1 MPREEFRYKTEFRVR
16 FGETDLQGV
25 VFNAN
30 YLLYVDTAQMDYLRD
45 IGVPYSL
52 MRGQGHD
59 VVIAEAHLQFKS
71 PARFDE
77 IIDACARV
85 SDIGNAS
92 FQMEF
97 ELYERESG
105 RLVAA
110 ARTVYVIV
118 QESTGEPIRVPPY
131 LRRAVREFEG
141 NGAIAPE

>member
-45 IGVPYSL
+45 LGVPYSL
-52 MRGQGHD
+52 MRREGHD
-59 VVIAEAHLQFKS
+59 IVIAEAHIQFKA

-77 IIDACARV
+77 IIEAYARV
-85 SDIGNAS
+85 PDIRNTS
-92 FQMEF
+92 FRMEF
-97 ELYERESG
+97 ELYERASG
-105 RLVAA
+105 RLLAT

-118 QESTGEPIRVPPY
+118 QEGTGEPVRVPGY
-131 LRRAVREFEG
+131 IRRAVRGFEG
-141 NGAIAPE
+141 DETIMEE

>member
-1 MPREEFRYKTEFRVR
+1 MPREEFRYRTEFRVR

-52 MRGQGHD
+52 MRGQGYD
-59 VVIAEAHLQFKS
+59 IVIAEAHLQFKA

-77 IIDACARV
+77 FIDTYARV
-85 SDIGNAS
+85 PEIGNTS
-92 FQMEF
+92 FRMAF
-97 ELYERESG
+97 ELYERASG
-105 RLVAA
+105 RLLAS

-118 QESTGEPIRVPPY
+118 QESTGEPIRVPAY

-141 NGAIAPE
+141 NGATEPE

>member
-1 MPREEFRYKTEFRVR
+1 MAQEEFRYKSEFRVR

-52 MRGQGHD
+52 MRGRGHD
-59 VVIAEAHLQFKS
+59 IVIAEAHLQFKS

-77 IIDACARV
+77 IIDAWARI
-85 SDIGNAS
+85 SEIGNTS
-92 FQMEF
+92 LRMEF
-97 ELYERESG
+97 ELCERASG
-105 RLVAA
+105 RLLAT

-118 QESTGEPIRVPPY
+118 EAATGQPIRVPAY
-131 LRRAVREFEG
+131 LRQAARAFEG
-141 NGAIAPE
+141 NGGIEPE

>member
-45 IGVPYSL
+45 AGVPYSL
-52 MRGQGHD
+52 MRREGHD
-59 VVIAEAHLQFKS
+59 IVIAEAHLRFKA

-77 IIDACARV
+77 IIDAYARV
-85 SDIGNAS
+85 VEIRNSS
-92 FQMEF
+92 FFMEF

-105 RLVAA
+105 RFLAA
-110 ARTVYVIV
+110 ASTVYVIV
-118 QESTGEPIRVPPY
+118 QERTGEPVRVPAY
-131 LRRAVREFEG
+131 LRQAVREFEG

>member
-1 MPREEFRYKTEFRVR
+1 MTQEEFRYRTEFRVR

-30 YLLYVDTAQMDYLRD
+30 YLLYVDTAQMDYLRY

-59 VVIAEAHLQFKS
+59 IVIAEAHLQFKS

-77 IIDACARV
+77 FIDAYARV
-85 SDIGNAS
+85 PEIGNTS
-92 FQMEF
+92 FRMAF
-97 ELYERESG
+97 ELHERTSG
-105 RLVAA
+105 RLLAS

-118 QESTGEPIRVPPY
+118 QESTGEPIRVPAY

-141 NGAIAPE
+141 NNSIELE